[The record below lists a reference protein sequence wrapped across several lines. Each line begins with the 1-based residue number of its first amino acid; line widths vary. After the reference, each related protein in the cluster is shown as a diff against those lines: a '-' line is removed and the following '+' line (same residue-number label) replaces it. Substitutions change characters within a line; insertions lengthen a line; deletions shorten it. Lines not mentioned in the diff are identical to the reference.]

1 MRIVLDTNVLL
12 VSISSHSKYHWIYQE
27 YLSGNFTLCVTGEIL
42 LEYEEVITIHMGKE
56 IAAAVIET
64 IINNKN
70 TILADVYYK
79 WNLIE
84 IDKDDNKF
92 VDAGLAANVLFI
104 VSEDRHFDV
113 LKKTGF
119 PKIEVLNIE
128 EFRNALS
135 YR

>member
-1 MRIVLDTNVLL
+1 MRIILDTNVLL
-12 VSISSHSKYHWIYQE
+12 VCISSHSKYHWIYQE
-27 YLSGNFTLCVTGEIL
+27 YLAGNFTLCVTGEIL
-42 LEYEEVITIHMGKE
+42 LEYEEVLTINMGME
-56 IAAAVIET
+56 AAVAVIET
-64 IINNKN
+64 ITNNKN

-92 VDAGLAANVLFI
+92 VDAGLAANVQFI

-119 PKIEVLNIE
+119 PKIEVMSIE
-128 EFRNALS
+128 EFRDVLS
-135 YR
+135 KK